1 MRWLLSFHTDSC
13 CQIFWC
19 IWLYVYFS
27 LYLFPLLQLIHYWD
41 IKDVTIHVSI
51 NAHFVL
57 EDIIVFLVLFVLNLF
72 VYITSC

>member
-1 MRWLLSFHTDSC
+1 MRWLLCFHTDSYGC
-13 CQIFWC
+13 MSTCF
-19 IWLYVYFS
+19 
-27 LYLFPLLQLIHYWD
+27 HYWD

-51 NAHFVL
+51 NAHFML